1 MEGTLSPNTHRIS
14 ALASVAPPKTCTAMR
29 SFIGGFKAISR
40 CIPKYACLL
49 SPLEDATKG
58 LQENHLITW
67 SSELT
72 EDFNTAQTALKSTKI
87 ITIPKP
93 THQLVLT
100 VDTSA
105 LNEGLGATLFSQRGD
120 KRLLSGF

>member
-1 MEGTLSPNTHRIS
+1 MPVSYHHW
-14 ALASVAPPKTCTAMR
+14 KM
-29 SFIGGFKAISR
+29 
-40 CIPKYACLL
+40 LL
-49 SPLEDATKG
+49 KD
-58 LQENHLITW
+58 LQGNHLITW